1 MVTYVVE
8 SIVMSSQ
15 IIGLRVASLV
25 FGLIA
30 LLQLAR
36 VVLGVG
42 VIVAG
47 HWLPLWPSALAFVI
61 LAGLSLWL
69 WGLSRRAS

>member
-1 MVTYVVE
+1 
-8 SIVMSSQ
+8 MSSQ
-15 IIGLRVASLV
+15 IIGLRVASVV
-25 FGLIA
+25 FGLLA
-30 LLQLAR
+30 LAQLAR
-36 VVLGVG
+36 ALLRIS

-69 WGLSRRAS
+69 WSLSRKAS